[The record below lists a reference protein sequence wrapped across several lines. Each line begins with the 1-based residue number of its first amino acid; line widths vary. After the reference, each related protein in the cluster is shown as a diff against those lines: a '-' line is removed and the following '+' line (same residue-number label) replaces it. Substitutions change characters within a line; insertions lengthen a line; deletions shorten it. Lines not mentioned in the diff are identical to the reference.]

1 MSTKK
6 IVKSPKIDTDDETP
20 AEVTQIEVKLGK
32 EMTEVPDEHM
42 EEIKDY
48 LIQFNMRNPYHEDKP
63 WYVVDKRRVPWNVSN
78 GRKREMKTVYKLF
91 QRRYPFPWSITLTI

>member
-6 IVKSPKIDTDDETP
+6 IVKSPKIDIDDEAP
-20 AEVTQIEVKLGK
+20 AEEKIEVKLGK
-32 EMTEVPDEHM
+32 EITEVPDEHM
-42 EEIKDY
+42 NQIEAF
-48 LIQFNMRNPYHEDKP
+48 LNQFTLHNPYHEDQP